1 MGSVFDELGPPVT
14 DPDEAVRFPVVKLTV
29 FSVFILCLG
38 EEDPPPPDPAKLGVA
53 GGIVAAVHVSVTG
66 QSSDLILVTF
76 PPIWIF

>member
-1 MGSVFDELGPPVT
+1 MGSVFDELGPVT
-14 DPDEAVRFPVVKLTV
+14 DPDEAVRFPVVRLMV

-38 EEDPPPPDPAKLGVA
+38 DEDPPPPPAKLGVA